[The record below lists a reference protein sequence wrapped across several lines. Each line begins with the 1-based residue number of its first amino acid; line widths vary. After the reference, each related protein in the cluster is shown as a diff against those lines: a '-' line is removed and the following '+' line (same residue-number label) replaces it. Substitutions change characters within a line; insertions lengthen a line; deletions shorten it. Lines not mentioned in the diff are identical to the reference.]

1 MISKRSSVV
10 LLAITL
16 AAGGTAACGGD
27 DATGTGG
34 TKAGSAPTAT
44 RPATNGTDTLPSK
57 EALAKATEAYLA
69 AESVH
74 LKGNVVEDGEK
85 ISLDL
90 VQTKKGDASGTVG
103 LDGMKMTLL
112 TIGKTAYISGDK
124 AFWTKSA
131 GAGAYATF
139 KGKWIKTKLAGD
151 DFKDLALFTNRAE
164 FAKQVLPTDLLGGKP
179 KDVNGAPAFG
189 FTDNQGG
196 NFYVALQ
203 GKPYPVRIDGTD
215 GGSTVALDFL
225 EYDKKVTFTPP
236 PKSKVIEP

>member
-16 AAGGTAACGGD
+16 AVGGTAACGGD
-27 DATGTGG
+27 EPAQGGG
-34 TKAGSAPTAT
+34 TATAT
-44 RPATNGTDTLPSK
+44 KPATNGTDTLPSK
-57 EALAKATEAYLA
+57 QALAKATEAYLA

-74 LKGNVVEDGEK
+74 LKGSVVENGEK
-85 ISLDL
+85 VSIDM

-103 LDGMKMTLL
+103 LDGMKMTLM

-131 GAGAYATF
+131 GAEAYATF
-139 KGKWIKTKLAGD
+139 KGKWLKTKLSGA

-164 FAKQVLPTDLLGGKP
+164 FAKQVLPTDLVGGER
-179 KDVNGAPAFG
+179 KDVNGTPAFS

-203 GKPYPVRIDGTD
+203 GKPYPMRIDGTED
-215 GGSTVALDFL
+215 GSTVSLDFL
-225 EYDKKVTFTPP
+225 EYDAPVTFTPP